1 MLGLYL
7 GKSFINIMCVI
18 DIVSTAIDLIKGIFG
33 KLISSN
39 VLISIKERQNP
50 LVSEYVIKYGEKCPG
65 LSINEDVSMD
75 RETGWYQ
82 VLTIGVGT
90 KLSIN
95 RASVSLT
102 SSDGSMKLLIKLMSG
117 ERLKSSEEFVMT
129 CGEPKESIYGKS
141 VIDLLINLDVVS
153 RFLNVIKERRKLS
166 DGSIDELLRFLGNA
180 KLGVEQD
187 LRRLVSMYQWFEG

>member
-1 MLGLYL
+1 M
-7 GKSFINIMCVI
+7 
-18 DIVSTAIDLIKGIFG
+18 STAIDLIKGIFG

>member
-1 MLGLYL
+1 
-7 GKSFINIMCVI
+7 MCVI

-75 RETGWYQ
+75 RETGGWYQ

-180 KLGVEQD
+180 KLGGVEQD
-187 LRRLVSMYQWFEG
+187 LRRLVSMYQWFEGG